1 LVQSEV
7 SAQPELIVEMK
18 DVHFS
23 YLGAKPRRNVRPV
36 LHIPHWQVAAGQ
48 QLFIQGPSGCGKTTL
63 LNLLTGMLT
72 PDSGSICLL
81 NENLATMSGHQ
92 RDRFRARHIGVVFQ
106 QFNLISYL
114 SVADNIRLAAHFGE
128 PQQKGQGKLADSK
141 IAALLDQLHMPAS
154 LLTQRADSLSVGQQ
168 QRVAIAR
175 ALINEPEILVV
186 DEPTSALDSAASD
199 AFMTLLLD
207 VSRSNNSTLLF
218 VSHDQRLAANF
229 DKSVCLPELNRAATD
244 AA

>member
-1 LVQSEV
+1 MVQSEESV
-7 SAQPELIVEMK
+7 QPELIIEMK
-18 DVHFS
+18 NVHFS
-23 YLGAKPRRNVRPV
+23 YSCTSPDRNQRPV
-36 LHIPHWQVAAGQ
+36 LQIPHWQVTAGQ

-72 PDSGSICLL
+72 ADSGSISLL
-81 NENLATMSGHQ
+81 NKNLSTMSAHQ

-114 SVADNIRLAAHFGE
+114 SVADNIRLAAHFGHTGE
-128 PQQKGQGKLADSK
+128 KGRGKFLESK
-141 IAALLDQLHMPAS
+141 LVALLDQLHMPSS
-154 LLTQRADSLSVGQQ
+154 LLMQRADSLSVGQQ

-186 DEPTSALDSAASD
+186 DEPTSALDGAASD

-207 VSRSNNSTLLF
+207 ISRSNNSTLLF
-218 VSHDQRLAANF
+218 VSHDQRLAAHF
-229 DKSVCLPELNRAATD
+229 DATICLSELNRMATD
-244 AA
+244 AV